1 MPLEWSDTITD
12 NPALDAIEIWVLHNF
27 THPSTFMR
35 CSSRS
40 WTAAVRS
47 PVARARAL
55 GTRLQGHG
63 HRLPWRDH
71 P

>member
-12 NPALDAIEIWVLHNF
+12 NPALDAIEIWGY
-27 THPSTFMR
+27 TTSPIPSTFMR

-63 HRLPWRDH
+63 HRLP
-71 P
+71 